1 MTKDHLISQYRQIQA
16 DNLYNAWITLVP
28 LEDTLRRLESL
39 DPSLPLYGQTF
50 AVKDNIDV
58 AGLPTTAACPTYAYT
73 PTASN
78 PVVQA
83 LLDAGALC
91 LGKTNMDQFATGLV
105 GTRSPHGAV
114 KNAFVEDFIS
124 GGSSSGSA
132 VAVARGHVDFALGT
146 DTAGSG
152 RVPAAFNRLI
162 GLKPTRGRLSTRG
175 AVPACRSLDCIT
187 FFTRSPGHARQ
198 LLELTSLF
206 DALDPWSRKTTPHPS
221 PRTPWRIGVPEPR
234 QLFFDGDDSAREAYA
249 SAVEHWKALG
259 HEIIEIDLDPFLET
273 ARLLYGGPWVAER
286 FVAVGAFLRRQFE
299 MRNAECEMPPIS
311 NEQSEISNSLDPTV
325 TKIILSGS
333 QPSAADAFA
342 ALHRLQELKRAT
354 EPVWERIDFLL
365 LPTAPTCY
373 RIADVQANPVE
384 LNSRLG
390 TYTNFVNL
398 LDLCALT
405 VPHGTLAS
413 AVPTGP
419 TLIAP
424 AFHDEFLLEA
434 AEAFLGAA
442 ATNDKT
448 AIPHS
453 PFRISH
459 SPQVELAV
467 VGAHLQG
474 LPLHPQLTELG
485 ARFVRQTRTAPCYR
499 LYALP
504 DSTPPKPGMVRTAS
518 GGASIEVETYAL
530 SPEAFGR
537 FVAQIPSPLGI
548 GTVILEDGG
557 QVKGFLCEPAGLQ
570 GAAEITSF
578 GGWRAYLQNQKRG

>member
-1 MTKDHLISQYRQIQA
+1 MNTRAKLHAHYEKIAA
-16 DNLYNAWITLVP
+16 DNLYHAWITLVP
-28 LEDTLRRLESL
+28 LEDNLRRLESL

-58 AGLPTTAACPTYAYT
+58 AGLPTTAACPSYAYT
-73 PTASN
+73 PATSN

-105 GTRSPHGAV
+105 GTRSPYGAV
-114 KNAFVEDFIS
+114 KNAFAPEFIS

-175 AVPACRSLDCIT
+175 VVPACRSLDCVT
-187 FFTRSPGHARQ
+187 FFTRTPGHARQ
-198 LLELTSLF
+198 LLELTSRY
-206 DALDPWSRKTTPHPS
+206 DTQDPWSRKSKPHPS
-221 PRTPWRIGVPEPR
+221 PRSPWRIGVPEPR

-249 SAVEHWKALG
+249 SAVERWKALG
-259 HEIIEIDLDPFLET
+259 HEMVEIDLDPFLET
-273 ARLLYGGPWVAER
+273 ARLLYGGSWVAER
-286 FVAVGAFLRRQFE
+286 FAAVGAFLQK
-299 MRNAECEMPPIS
+299 IS
-311 NEQSEISNSLDPTV
+311 HQTLALSRSLDPTV
-325 TKIILSGS
+325 TQIILSGEKLTAV
-333 QPSAADAFA
+333 QAFQGW
-342 ALHRLQELKRAT
+342 HRLQELKRAT
-354 EPVWERIDFLL
+354 EPVWDRIDFLL

-413 AVPTGP
+413 GVPTGP

-434 AEAFLGAA
+434 AAAFLGEE
-442 ATNDKT
+442 
-448 AIPHS
+448 
-453 PFRISH
+453 RISNFKSQIAN

-467 VGAHLQG
+467 VGAHLRG
-474 LPLHPQLTELG
+474 LPLHSQLTELG
-485 ARFVRQTRTAPCYR
+485 ARFLRQTRTAPCYR
-499 LYALP
+499 LYALAHT
-504 DSTPPKPGMVRTAS
+504 TPPKPGLIRVGEGE

-530 SPEAFGR
+530 SPEAFGH

-548 GTVILEDGG
+548 GTVILEDGE
-557 QVKGFLCEPAGLQ
+557 QVKGFLCEPAGLE
-570 GAAEITSF
+570 AAEDITRH
-578 GGWRAYLQNQKRG
+578 GGWRAYLESRKYVSPKST

>member
-1 MTKDHLISQYRQIQA
+1 MTKSQLISQYRQIEA
-16 DNLYNAWITLVP
+16 DSSFHAWITPVP
-28 LEDTLRRLESL
+28 LEDNLRRLESL

-58 AGLPTTAACPTYAYT
+58 AGLPTTAACPSYTYT
-73 PTASN
+73 PATSN

-114 KNAFVEDFIS
+114 KNAFVDDFIS

-187 FFTRSPGHARQ
+187 FFTRTPGHARQ
-198 LLELTSLF
+198 LLELTSHY
-206 DALDPWSRKTTPHPS
+206 DAQDPWSRAFTHHPI
-221 PRTPWRIGVPEPR
+221 PAPPWRIGVPRPS
-234 QLFFDGDDSAREAYA
+234 QLYFDGDDSALQAYA
-249 SAVEHWKALG
+249 SAVERWKALG
-259 HEIIEIDLDPFLET
+259 HEMVEIDLDPFLET

-286 FVAVGAFLRRQFE
+286 FAAVGAFLQK
-299 MRNAECEMPPIS
+299 IS
-311 NEQSEISNSLDPTV
+311 PQPSALSHSLDPTV
-325 TKIILSGS
+325 TQIILSGEKPTAV
-333 QPSAADAFA
+333 QAFQA
-342 ALHRLQELKRAT
+342 FHRLQELKRAT

-373 RIADVQANPVE
+373 RIAEVQANPVE

-398 LDLCALT
+398 LDLCALA

-413 AVPTGP
+413 GVPTGP

-434 AEAFLGAA
+434 AAAFLAEA
-442 ATNDKT
+442 
-448 AIPHS
+448 
-453 PFRISH
+453 RISNLKSQISN

-467 VGAHLQG
+467 VGAHLRG
-474 LPLHPQLTELG
+474 LPLHPQLTELS
-485 ARFVRQTRTAPCYR
+485 ARFLRQTRTAPCYR
-499 LYALP
+499 LYALANT
-504 DSTPPKPGMVRTAS
+504 TPPKPGLIRVGQGEA
-518 GGASIEVETYAL
+518 GASIEVETYAL

-537 FVAQIPSPLGI
+537 LVAQIPSPLGI
-548 GTVILEDGG
+548 GTVILEDGE
-557 QVKGFLCEPAGLQ
+557 QVRGFLCEPAGLQ

-578 GGWRAYLQNQKRG
+578 GGWRAYLQNRKTG